1 MWNWIV
7 KGINSVIR
15 GLGVI
20 LNFIFGILPNSPFTY
35 LDNSPIAQF
44 IGIINYFVPIS
55 YFISVGEI
63 WLTAIAIYYIY
74 QTVLRWIKTIS

>member
-1 MWNWIV
+1 MWSWIV
-7 KGINSVIR
+7 KGINSLIK

-20 LNFIFGILPNSPFTY
+20 LTFIFGILPNSPFTY
-35 LDNSPIAQF
+35 LENSPIAQF
-44 IGIINYFVPIS
+44 LGIINYFVPIS

-74 QTVLRWIKTIS
+74 QTVLRWIKAIS